1 MGLILNYAYPAVNT
15 PIYDLACKDVCNSSC
30 ANKTS
35 FEVGEDIQLRS
46 GGDENVVV
54 AEVLSKVFRNN
65 EGNYI
70 EQTVSAS
77 SCGKLDSYVMSHSK
91 NTVVSAMLSRNF
103 IGPIKCVEYMYVYVY
118 VCTCTISMC
127 ILWQTKCVLYIAPIS
142 EAQNFRGL
150 AFFEVS

>member
-1 MGLILNYAYPAVNT
+1 MFYFPILIPHIDLEKTSAGVIVGLILNYAYPAANT
-15 PIYDLACKDVCNSSC
+15 PIYDVACKDVCNSSC

-54 AEVLSKVFRNN
+54 AEVLSKVFRNS

-77 SCGKLDSYVMSHSK
+77 SCGKLDSYVMWHSK
-91 NTVVSAMLSRNF
+91 NTHNL
-103 IGPIKCVEYMYVYVY
+103 
-118 VCTCTISMC
+118 
-127 ILWQTKCVLYIAPIS
+127 
-142 EAQNFRGL
+142 
-150 AFFEVS
+150 